1 MKRPMTLT
9 GGILATVANA
19 IMSILMAIGLVAI
32 LDLTSGVG
40 ETTGVATFMIVGILE
55 LAVFVVAL
63 VMSIIAIAAWAKDAD
78 KFKKKK
84 ASLIVAAVF
93 NFIGA
98 IIAFITGSI
107 FYIVLAL
114 VMIAAGVLFIV
125 DVSIENS
132 RIAKKTQT
140 QPTQE

>member
-19 IMSILMAIGLVAI
+19 IVSVLMAIGLVAI
-32 LDLTSGVG
+32 FEVLAGAEV
-40 ETTGVATFMIVGILE
+40 TGTFTVLIVALLE

-63 VMSIIAIAAWAKDAD
+63 VMSIIAITAWAKDAAG
-78 KFKKKK
+78 FKKKK
-84 ASLIVAAVF
+84 AILIVAAVF

-98 IIAFITGSI
+98 IIAFIAGSI
-107 FYIVLAL
+107 FYILLAL
-114 VMIAAGVLFIV
+114 VMIAAAVLFIV
-125 DVSIENS
+125 DVALEGK
-132 RIAKKTQT
+132 RVKATET